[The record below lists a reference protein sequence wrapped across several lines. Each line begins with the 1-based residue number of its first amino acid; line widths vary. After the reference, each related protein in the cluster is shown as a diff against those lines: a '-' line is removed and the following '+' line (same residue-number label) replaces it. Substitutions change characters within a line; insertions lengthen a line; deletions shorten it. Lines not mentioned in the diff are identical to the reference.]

1 MSDVRTERVTVN
13 GVTLHTTLQG
23 LEKSKGTPV
32 VLCHGGPGGYDDLAP
47 VADMID
53 DLGRVSRY
61 DQRGSG
67 QSDRRP
73 PFDVST
79 FVDDLEALRAHW
91 RIRKWVV
98 GGHSWGASL
107 ALIYAARYP
116 SKTRALIY
124 ISGTGLDPRWR
135 TEYRRA
141 RLSRLTPEAR
151 SRHEELERSRAGATD
166 SRRAAIAR
174 ERQQLLTPTNYHN
187 PDSAPAPPDDY
198 DRLVNPEVNALVG
211 ADHERIVLHPRFL
224 TRVAQLPMPGLVV
237 HGASDPRPGWSAEAV
252 ARTMVQGE
260 FVSLP
265 EVGHYPWVE
274 KPELLRSALRRF
286 LRKL

>member
-1 MSDVRTERVTVN
+1 MSDVKTERVTVN
-13 GVTLHTTLQG
+13 GVTLHTTRQG
-23 LEKSKGTPV
+23 KGTPV
-32 VLCHGGPGGYDDLAP
+32 VFCHGGPGGYDDLAP

-53 DLGRVSRY
+53 DICRVSRY

-67 QSDRRP
+67 RSDRRP
-73 PFDVST
+73 PYDVAT

-116 SKTRALIY
+116 SKTRALLY

-141 RLSRLTPEAR
+141 RSSRLAPEAR
-151 SRHEELERSRAGATD
+151 TRYEELERLRAGATD
-166 SRRAAIAR
+166 SRRQAIAR
-174 ERQQLLTPTNYHN
+174 ERRQILAPTNYHD
-187 PDSAPAPPDDY
+187 PDAAPEPPEGHDG
-198 DRLVNPEVNALVG
+198 LVNPEVNALVNE
-211 ADHERIVLHPRFL
+211 DHERIVLNLRFL
-224 TRVAQLPMPGLVV
+224 TRVAQLPMPALVV

-252 ARTMVQGE
+252 ARTVANGE

-274 KPELLRSALRRF
+274 KPELLRGALREF
-286 LRKL
+286 LRRL